1 MLRRFAIII
10 VVITLFMCF
19 IGCGDDLKKLDD
31 SEPHGHTIPTEVFSA
46 INNVLNQWQEG
57 YENEDVQTY
66 MGVFWSQGFRY
77 VGDMG
82 TEGDKTDDLEFD
94 DIREEQDAATHVF
107 NQFQDITIVLSTP
120 PEIYLDMGN
129 TRAEVRNH
137 YRIQGN
143 VAAGES
149 FQGEYT
155 GWFAEGNN
163 LFIFEK
169 RDDEWRITERY
180 DEAFS
185 QEHIQIENDELL
197 PIIWSTLK
205 QTQ

>member
-1 MLRRFAIII
+1 MLRRFAIING
-10 VVITLFMCF
+10 VFALFMCF
-19 IGCGDDLKKLDD
+19 ISCGDDLKKLDD
-31 SEPHGHTIPTEVFSA
+31 SEPHGLTIPTEVFSA
-46 INNVLNQWQEG
+46 INNVLNRWQEG
-57 YENEDVQTY
+57 YEDEDVETY

-94 DIREEQDAATHVF
+94 DIREEQDAATRVF
-107 NQFQDITIVLSTP
+107 SQFQDITMVLSTP
-120 PEIYLDMGN
+120 PEIYVDMN
-129 TRAEVRNH
+129 MTRAEVRNH
-137 YRIQGN
+137 YRIHGN

-149 FQGEYT
+149 FQDEYT
-155 GWFAEGNN
+155 GWFAEGDN

-169 RDDEWRITERY
+169 RDDEWRIVEWS
-180 DEAFS
+180 DEAYNV
-185 QEHIQIENDELL
+185 QEIQIENDELL